1 MKLKLYTP
9 VLFLLL
15 LVSCRSAE
23 KLYNRGDYDAAVEL
37 ASKKLAKKP
46 GNKELIQIVR
56 DAYRFAVEDHESR
69 IRNLEISSSDLRYE
83 KILSE
88 YSSLQ
93 RLYDAIRR
101 SPTAYDVVQP
111 MDYSS
116 YLQTYRE
123 EAGNVREFRGDDL
136 MAQNTKNSFREAYYE
151 YQKALALKPGDLAL
165 KQKMD
170 EAYSAAVIQV
180 SIQPLSRFGLQY
192 AQYSYDYGQFDQDML
207 RYLNNHRQGPFLNFY
222 GMSQPGVRA
231 DFAVELRFS
240 DVNIGRYNDQRE
252 TREVSKK
259 VVSKEI
265 VHGKDS
271 VSYEYITVKAK
282 ITVTTRRLQANALLQ
297 ATAREVETNR
307 RVWSDTYRGDY
318 NWVATFATYTGDE
331 RALSDED
338 KRMINSREAFPPDND
353 QIIRIIMQEIRSK
366 TECGISDF
374 FNRYS

>member
-151 YQKALALKPGDLAL
+151 YQKALALKPGDLVL